1 MSENQNAPIYI
12 TIVRDLL
19 DIVLPNS
26 AFSSA
31 GYSLLVSVPVAT
43 GIDGLDDGMRKRATK
58 NFGFEK
64 PGKLEIASKLGWSR
78 YLFYSLNSLR

>member
-1 MSENQNAPIYI
+1 MSENQNTPIYI

-19 DIVLPNS
+19 YIVLPNS

-31 GYSLLVSVPVAT
+31 GYSFLVSVPVAT
-43 GIDGLDDGMRKRATK
+43 GIDGLDDGMKKRATK
-58 NFGFEK
+58 NFAFEE
-64 PGKLEIASKLGWSR
+64 PGKLDIACELGWSC